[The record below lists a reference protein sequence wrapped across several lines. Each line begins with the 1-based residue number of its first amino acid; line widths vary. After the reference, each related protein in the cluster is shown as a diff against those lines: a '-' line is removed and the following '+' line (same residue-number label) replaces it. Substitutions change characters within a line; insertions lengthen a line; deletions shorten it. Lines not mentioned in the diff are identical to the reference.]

1 VETHYPARLA
11 LFLLV
16 VTPVIGCGGATTP
29 IAPSVLPAS
38 AASPPTT
45 PASLPRW
52 SISGV
57 VLDKD
62 DRSGVGSVS
71 VQLVDRFEPRTTT
84 TDSDGRYSFTGVA
97 QSGVSMV
104 FSRSGYHDLTIEQ
117 VLPVEDLVVNVGM
130 TRSTCTTRP
139 SPVQLS
145 YSVSGTN
152 VMFTWPAVSGALE
165 YRLSVGQWDYISPVF
180 DTTIASTSYEWVNV
194 PSGTYHARVQGRSA
208 CGFGNAANELKVVV
222 P

>member
-11 LFLLV
+11 VFLFAL
-16 VTPVIGCGGATTP
+16 TTIIGCGGATTP
-29 IAPSVLPAS
+29 IAPSVLPAATS
-38 AASPPTT
+38 STPNT

-57 VLDKD
+57 VRDKD
-62 DRSGVGSVS
+62 DGSGVRDVS

-84 TDSDGRYSFTGVA
+84 TDAAGRYSFAGVA
-97 QSGVSMV
+97 QSGVGMV
-104 FSRSGYHDLTIEQ
+104 FSRPGYHELTLEQ
-117 VLPVEDLVVNVGM
+117 VLPVEDLTVNVAI
-130 TRSTCTTRP
+130 TRSCASRP

-145 YSVSGTN
+145 YSMSGKS
-152 VMFTWPAVSGALE
+152 VMFTWPDVGGALE
-165 YRLSVGQWDYISPVF
+165 YRLSVGQWDYVSPVF
-180 DTTIASTSYEWVNV
+180 ETTTTATSHEWANA